1 MIALSAQINLNV
13 KSIVGWQGFMKLC
26 TEIKEKKNNDSGD
39 DIVGIQSYKA
49 NIYFE
54 NCKEREAVG
63 IIKSICIDDV
73 TYDHL
78 HIDFNK
84 LSGCIPCTGYVLQEN
99 IIGIKNENKGGC

>member
-1 MIALSAQINLNV
+1 
-13 KSIVGWQGFMKLC
+13 MKLC